1 MEPSLGPHG
10 GRWGCAQW
18 EAGLQ
23 AVMVCMSLDG
33 RRVETFGDKDAG
45 LSEWGEVR
53 GKVLEVGGVYGKAL
67 DQPSWGITRH

>member
-1 MEPSLGPHG
+1 M
-10 GRWGCAQW
+10 
-18 EAGLQ
+18 
-23 AVMVCMSLDG
+23 
-33 RRVETFGDKDAG
+33 ETFGDKAAG